1 MALFRME
8 KLCKMK
14 KSICMK
20 NSRYKEEMKVEM
32 DEKMCTWEKV
42 LNAQKIIKEHWM
54 RSQEKDRKLDTIAI
68 LNLFLSRNSGRRSKS
83 GPNIRFTFFFLDK
96 VTFSYSL
103 RHVKASCKNQL
114 DKVICL
120 KYDVIFILCEP
131 WKKMIKVTNILR
143 GVMKMAEAIW
153 RTIDN
158 ILSFPLPG
166 IQRIELFLVNLQS
179 PVRRIRLSLKVR
191 VPITLRIE
199 LRGAGGS
206 GRELRGCCSCRTGGW
221 RTTGHVLHGGR
232 GTVQGR
238 AEIQWQEKNKS

>member
-1 MALFRME
+1 MR
-8 KLCKMK
+8 
-14 KSICMK
+14 KSPKCTK
-20 NSRYKEEMKVEM
+20 NH
-32 DEKMCTWEKV
+32 
-42 LNAQKIIKEHWM
+42 HWM

-68 LNLFLSRNSGRRSKS
+68 LLNLFLSRNSGRRSKS
-83 GPNIRFTFFFLDK
+83 GPNIRFTFFLDK

-103 RHVKASCKNQL
+103 RHVKASCKKSVRQSNL
-114 DKVICL
+114 FEMWIL
-120 KYDVIFILCEP
+120 K
-131 WKKMIKVTNILR
+131 KKMIKVTNILG